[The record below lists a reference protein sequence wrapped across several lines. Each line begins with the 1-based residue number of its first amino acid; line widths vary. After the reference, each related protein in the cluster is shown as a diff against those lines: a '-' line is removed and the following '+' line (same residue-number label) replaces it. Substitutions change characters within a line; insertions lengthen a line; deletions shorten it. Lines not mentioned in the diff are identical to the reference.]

1 MLHIVE
7 LLFKQINNDDFKDHT
22 LVSVEVS
29 APVLDVYWHV
39 NIVLLFPSPPLL
51 SMT

>member
-29 APVLDVYWHV
+29 VPVLDVY
-39 NIVLLFPSPPLL
+39 
-51 SMT
+51 